1 MVIERRSVGT
11 AIVLTIIT
19 CGIYALYWDY
29 KLWDSLYRAN
39 KMPSTAGTDVV
50 LSLITC
56 GIYYI
61 YMHYKAGK
69 LEASAHTLYG
79 LPPKDDSILYLI
91 LTIFGLGIVSV
102 AILQSNINN
111 NLVDV
116 VNNAYAPP
124 QPPLQ

>member
-69 LEASAHTLYG
+69 LEASAHTLYV